1 MDPNNVL
8 FREVQRFRQL
18 WIWTVVIFLMS
29 LSWYSFIQQVVS
41 KIPFG
46 TRPAPDLVV
55 IVMWALFGWAFPV
68 MVYTAGLTTEIRE
81 DGIYIRFIP
90 FHRKFRTIPFEAV
103 QTYEAR
109 TYRPLREYGGWGIRY
124 GAGGKAYNVSGNRG
138 VQLGLLSGR
147 MILLGSQKPEE
158 LVLSIERAKGKT
170 HEGDKS
176 QNR

>member
-1 MDPNNVL
+1 MDQKDVL

-18 WIWTVVIFLMS
+18 WIWVFVIFLMG
-29 LSWYSFIQQVVS
+29 LSWYSFIQQIVS

-55 IVMWALFGWAFPV
+55 IGMWILFGLAFPV
-68 MVYTAGLTTEIRE
+68 MTYIVGLTTEVRG

-90 FHRKFRTIPFEAV
+90 FHRKFRTMPFEAI

-109 TYRPLREYGGWGIRY
+109 TYRPLREYRGWGIRY
-124 GAGGKAYNVSGNRG
+124 GSGSKAYNVSGNRG
-138 VQLGLLSGR
+138 VQLVLSSGR
-147 MILLGSQKPEE
+147 KILLGSQKAEE
-158 LVLSIERAKGKT
+158 LIIAIEKAKRKT

-176 QNR
+176 QD